1 MPIDPRIPM
10 MGDPVFDGAAALER
24 GFSLRDAARRSQMQE
39 AEYAQ
44 VQQDRVTADNR
55 RQQFGQALG
64 GMVPPE
70 LAEFAKA
77 DPEGAMKLW
86 EFKKTASAE
95 QKAAA
100 MEVQTVLGNAA
111 STLRNVPYEQRWQAL
126 EQMAPQL
133 AQMGVSPEQL
143 QGFDPTDGA
152 IDGIV
157 AQTLGVKGVLEFADK
172 AEGRRLTARGQDIT
186 VNGQSITMR
195 GQDMTAASAAATRGV
210 TMRGQNISA
219 ANSQGGGGGRAPS
232 GYRFKPDGTLEAIP
246 GGPAGAGKPL
256 TEDQG
261 KSTGNYRVM
270 RQAAETLNGVKGYN
284 PTVIANAL
292 DKGDL
297 TGTSLNQ
304 VDRRALNA
312 QRAFVVAALRMESGA
327 TYGPGE
333 VVDKVRTL
341 FPVPGDGAEVLA
353 DKSRLRQQFL
363 GAARDRGG
371 PGVASIPRL
380 RAAAPQA
387 SAGSDNLRPGMVQD
401 GYRYKGGNKA
411 DPKSWVKV
419 AR

>member
-24 GFSLRDAARRSQMQE
+24 GFSLRDAARRSQMQD

-44 VQQDRVTADNR
+44 KQQDRVTADNR

-86 EFKKTASAE
+86 EFKKSASAE

-111 STLRNVPYEQRWQAL
+111 STLRNVPYEQRRQAL

-195 GQDMTAASAAATRGV
+195 GQDMTAASAAAGRNV
-210 TMRGQNISA
+210 TLRGQNISA
-219 ANSQGGGGGRAPS
+219 DNSRRSASGG
-232 GYRFKPDGTLEAIP
+232 
-246 GGPAGAGKPL
+246 GAGKTLPAGDVAKL
-256 TEDQG
+256 STEAGTVQG
-261 KSTGNYRVM
+261 IR
-270 RQAAETLNGVKGYN
+270 
-284 PTVIANAL
+284 
-292 DKGDL
+292 DL
-297 TGTSLNQ
+297 RGTFK
-304 VDRRALNA
+304 D
-312 QRAFVVAALRMESGA
+312 AFS
-327 TYGPGE
+327 GPGTGVGNLAARVGVGNARQGQQSDWWQQME
-333 VVDKVRTL
+333 AFDNVVRNQLFGASLTAGEQNAWERTTVT
-341 FPVPGDGAEVLA
+341 PSMAPARI
-353 DKSRLRQQFL
+353 KSNL
-363 GAARDRGG
+363 AARDKILERALGRKVEAYQAAGYNAGG
-371 PGVASIPRL
+371 VGQVLAPSAP
-380 RAAAPQA
+380 AAPAQRTA
-387 SAGSDNLRPGMVQD
+387 APGRPAA
-401 GYRYKGGNKA
+401 KKA
-411 DPKSWVKV
+411 VRWEDM
-419 AR
+419 

>member
-1 MPIDPRIPM
+1 MEREILTMVDTSII
-10 MGDPVFDGAAALER
+10 MGYNPGNEDVYTGMARAQ
-24 GFSLRDAARRSQMQE
+24 SLRDAARRSQMQE

-44 VQQDRVTADNR
+44 AQQDRVTADNR

-111 STLRNVPYEQRWQAL
+111 STLRNVPYEQRQQAL

-143 QGFDPTDGA
+143 QGFDPTDNA
-152 IDGIV
+152 INAII
-157 AQTLGVKGVLEFADK
+157 AQAIGLKGVLEFEDK

-186 VNGQSITMR
+186 VR
-195 GQDMTAASAAATRGV
+195 GQDMTASSAAQGRAV
-210 TMRGQNISA
+210 TVRGQNISA
-219 ANSQGGGGGRAPS
+219 ANSQGGGGGSAPS

-380 RAAAPQA
+380 RAAPQA
-387 SAGSDNLRPGMVQD
+387 SSIPADIQGLIAKHGSR
-401 GYRYKGGNKA
+401 K
-411 DPKSWVKV
+411 
-419 AR
+419 